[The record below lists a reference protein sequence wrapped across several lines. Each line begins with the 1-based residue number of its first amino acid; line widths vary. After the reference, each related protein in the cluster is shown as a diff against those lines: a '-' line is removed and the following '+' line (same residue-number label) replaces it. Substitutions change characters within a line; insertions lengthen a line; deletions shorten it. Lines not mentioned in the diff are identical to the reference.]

1 MLEVLFIGLVGLTY
15 TCVQTLFFLNCLNS
29 RRREQ
34 RRLEKIYRS
43 SLRKLSV
50 NGRGPENGI
59 NGNSE
64 KAANGKNSKENGGHA
79 AENGEASVGGKEAAA
94 EDESEGRLVTR
105 LVVRNGK
112 EAAAASQEAREL
124 SHCVQV
130 QNAIV
135 QLNEQS
141 VDGEDDFAG
150 ARNGTQSHRSKEGSP
165 GLKEKGYLPT
175 VVDSSGSQPPCSF
188 NITVNS
194 NMIEIRDDGGL
205 PDLQRESNFKA
216 AEEQNSMTTQ
226 VTMCE
231 DLDFNHEGLA
241 TSGSNHG
248 SLARQTRGNGNPE
261 SLTSDDLQ
269 EVQEKRLDIEDGCST
284 EDELEDVCRKHSRG
298 DSGRPPANLI
308 STISQIL
315 NSPPDSMEPGT
326 ESLPLESS
334 EHRAATTGFLATKGS
349 DDVSRQSAF
358 PVGHADVSGK
368 VCEMDKKDKQRGE
381 NKGQPSS
388 ASHRVSSRP
397 NPPAVRAGDREGGGT
412 WTLPRAGRRQLDS
425 HGSLPRTR
433 ARSSVTTGKEGKGSL
448 EGHTPQQIAVG
459 RPTRRDAL
467 PGRAKAGLG
476 QSRSTCHSS
485 SAMAGAATTH
495 AHAVRLSTVLRP
507 VKDSDNE
514 AADSHTRTDTDA
526 VVSDY
531 RDDSKGTTER
541 ATDGV
546 SANGYELIVTPV
558 HSNDSANSEGSA
570 DSLYFPASD
579 SSPNN
584 NCEQGCEGDGAGE
597 DDSTYESIEPQ
608 NERRNYDISNETRDS
623 DETNGD
629 RKSPTVPLG
638 KDESQ
643 GLNQEDHKTKQTP
656 KTFHYAQEDEESV
669 GSGSQ
674 YETISEADT
683 HRDSGYES
691 PVKADVHSGD
701 DTASVSSGDHDHH
714 YEDIDPALMAS
725 RAAARESAGRARDAA
740 SASSPSRRCSSSS
753 RSSPREGSSKEEH
766 EEEGNGEAARRKQR
780 LQGLDDLIA
789 EFDDDGS
796 GSAATAVRASS
807 GRRQL
812 QSTLSMPPAAPQ
824 PSALPK
830 ERAPVSRTH
839 SEPPPPPPPPMP
851 STPSPKASP
860 SASHKTT
867 GTFGRRESPSHSSAS
882 SPSQSPPSSKPSSP
896 RAAHDALRAAAHDGE
911 GPSEEG
917 VVKPSEFI
925 RRNSHRSE
933 NGSFRGGHRKLDRPT
948 SLPLD
953 VAEHYGR
960 ILSAGKDREG
970 PSGTQEDPGLST
982 QPNKSPVMNGKS
994 LPFIPPRFPSQ
1005 PSGSGLIKPS
1015 EYLRSLG
1022 DTVGS
1027 GSSNG
1032 NGSHASNG
1040 YSNSLPHNTSS
1051 SASYSSSAT
1060 LGNGSV
1066 RSQHSFVENS
1076 PAAPQ
1081 QVEATMSSS
1090 LPSASSSH
1098 DTTDNYSNATTSP
1111 PVSMPPGPLPAIPE
1125 ATEEEAPKPISV
1137 APPPPP
1143 APPAPPANTMPLR
1156 SNSNASSSNNNSNN
1170 SNGNGGNSKTML
1182 PTISVTDLQSVQLR
1196 KTDTK
1201 VSRANNLPLKM
1212 PMSPEPTFTS
1222 VKDDVIAELKMG
1234 VDISG
1239 IKKMKSERA
1248 KEEERNGVM
1257 EKEELKRQFSA
1268 VNFVDQVPDVDNAGN
1283 RIPEWKRQMLARK
1296 AAERAKKEA
1305 EEQRVQEAEEKRQQA
1320 IPLWKRQ
1327 LLMRRE
1333 DESKRGNL
1341 YTPKVE
1347 DVKKIRVATSPL
1359 DLTRLA
1365 KKETEKEYTQS
1376 PQYSPR
1382 SSSGDSVDSPRSTGE
1397 SADASNTI
1405 TLVTPTVVSK
1415 IVSPCHV
1422 EDEDEPQIPWR
1433 TNLRKTNSKLSL
1445 LD

>member
-50 NGRGPENGI
+50 NGRGAENGI
-59 NGNSE
+59 NGSGGN
-64 KAANGKNSKENGGHA
+64 AANCKSAIENGGHT
-79 AENGEASVGGKEAAA
+79 AENGEVRVGGKEGAV
-94 EDESEGRLVTR
+94 EDEPEGRLVTR

-112 EAAAASQEAREL
+112 EAATASQEARGI

-141 VDGEDDFAG
+141 VEGEGDVAG
-150 ARNGTQSHRSKEGSP
+150 ARTGTQSHRSREASP
-165 GLKEKGYLPT
+165 NLKEKGCHPT
-175 VVDSSGSQPPCSF
+175 AVDTSGPQSTCSY

-194 NMIEIRDDGGL
+194 NMIEIRDDGGR
-205 PDLQRESNFKA
+205 PDPQREANFEPT
-216 AEEQNSMTTQ
+216 EEPTSMTTQ

-231 DLDFNHEGLA
+231 DLDCSHEALVTGQGA
-241 TSGSNHG
+241 SCGSPTSSPRANGS
-248 SLARQTRGNGNPE
+248 PE
-261 SLTSDDLQ
+261 SLRSHGFQ

-284 EDELEDVCRKHSRG
+284 EDELEDVCRKPCRG
-298 DSGRPPANLI
+298 DGGRPPANLI

-326 ESLPLESS
+326 ESLPLDSNE
-334 EHRAATTGFLATKGS
+334 GDG
-349 DDVSRQSAF
+349 VSGQSTF
-358 PVGHADVSGK
+358 PVGHADESGGVS
-368 VCEMDKKDKQRGE
+368 EMDKKGKQRGE

-397 NPPAVRAGDREGGGT
+397 NPPRLRAGDREGGGT
-412 WTLPRAGRRQLDS
+412 WTLPRAERRQLDS

-433 ARSSVTTGKEGKGSL
+433 ARASVTAGKEGKGSL
-448 EGHTPQQIAVG
+448 EGHTPQQIADG

-485 SAMAGAATTH
+485 PAMAGAATIH
-495 AHAVRLSTVLRP
+495 AHAARLSTALHTGRDEDTDVAE
-507 VKDSDNE
+507 NC
-514 AADSHTRTDTDA
+514 TRTDADA
-526 VVSDY
+526 TVSDFK
-531 RDDSKGTTER
+531 DDSNCTTEK
-541 ATDGV
+541 ATGRLPAHDCEPV
-546 SANGYELIVTPV
+546 LIPAR
-558 HSNDSANSEGSA
+558 SNDPADSEKGSA
-570 DSLYFPASD
+570 DSLSFPASD
-579 SSPNN
+579 KTGNENSD
-584 NCEQGCEGDGAGE
+584 QGRESDGKGE

-608 NERRNYDISNETRDS
+608 NTRQNDENSEETGNS
-623 DETNGD
+623 DETDGA
-629 RKSPTVPLG
+629 RKSPHVPSG
-638 KDESQ
+638 KDVSQ
-643 GLNQEDHKTKQTP
+643 GPSQTTQ
-656 KTFHYAQEDEESV
+656 KVLHYTHDDEESV
-669 GSGSQ
+669 GSGSH

-701 DTASVSSGDHDHH
+701 DSASVSSGDHDHH

-740 SASSPSRRCSSSS
+740 SASSPSRRSSSS

-766 EEEGNGEAARRKQR
+766 EEEGSGEAARRKQR

-789 EFDDDGS
+789 GVPPPDYDVRGAPLHDASARPDVRTSGHTASIPPPPEFDDGGS
-796 GSAATAVRASS
+796 GTAATAARASS

-812 QSTLSMPPAAPQ
+812 QSTLSMPPSAPHPPAA
-824 PSALPK
+824 SK
-830 ERAPVSRTH
+830 DRAPVTRTH

-867 GTFGRRESPSHSSAS
+867 GSFGRRDSPSHSSAS

-896 RAAHDALRAAAHDGE
+896 RAAHDALRASAHDGE

-917 VVKPSEFI
+917 VVRPSEFI
-925 RRNSHRSE
+925 RRNSQRSE

-960 ILSAGKDREG
+960 ILSSGRDRDAL
-970 PSGTQEDPGLST
+970 SGTQEDPGLST

-1022 DTVGS
+1022 DTGGS

-1032 NGSHASNG
+1032 NGIYGTNGHSNTMPHSH
-1040 YSNSLPHNTSS
+1040 SNSISHSS
-1051 SASYSSSAT
+1051 SGSLSS
-1060 LGNGSV
+1060 GSV
-1066 RSQHSFVENS
+1066 RSQHSFVES
-1076 PAAPQ
+1076 SAALQ
-1081 QVEATMSSS
+1081 QAEATMSSS
-1090 LPSASSSH
+1090 SSSSSPASSPSSSSTSSSH
-1098 DTTDNYSNATTSP
+1098 DTIDNHSSATVSP
-1111 PVSMPPGPLPAIPE
+1111 PASMPPGPLPAIPE
-1125 ATEEEAPKPISV
+1125 ATEEEAPRPVSV

-1156 SNSNASSSNNNSNN
+1156 SNSNAGSNSNNNSN
-1170 SNGNGGNSKTML
+1170 SNGSNSKTML

-1196 KTDTK
+1196 KTETK
-1201 VSRANNLPLKM
+1201 VSRANNVPLKM

-1222 VKDDVIAELKMG
+1222 AKDDVIAELKMG

-1248 KEEERNGVM
+1248 REEERNGVM

-1305 EEQRVQEAEEKRQQA
+1305 EEQRIQEAEEKRLQA

-1333 DESKRGNL
+1333 DESKRDRPI
-1341 YTPKVE
+1341 TA
-1347 DVKKIRVATSPL
+1347 R
-1359 DLTRLA
+1359 
-1365 KKETEKEYTQS
+1365 TQS
-1376 PQYSPR
+1376 PVR
-1382 SSSGDSVDSPRSTGE
+1382 I
-1397 SADASNTI
+1397 A
-1405 TLVTPTVVSK
+1405 L
-1415 IVSPCHV
+1415 HV
-1422 EDEDEPQIPWR
+1422 R
-1433 TNLRKTNSKLSL
+1433 H
-1445 LD
+1445 